1 MSCSG
6 RDMQNVWHCM
16 MDQCLSHCWMFTL
29 HCKCTME
36 QCLGQCWMFTLYDG
50 TVPRSV
56 LNACNWSASVGTECL
71 HYAMEQCLASAEC
84 WHCMMELCLA
94 SNAYFAQWNIVSV
107 TAAYLLYIINI
118 WQNSASGSAECLHC
132 MMEQCLGQCW
142 MIVKYNGTVP
152 WSVLNVYIVWRNNAS
167 VSAECLHCTMEQCW
181 MFTLYDGTVPR
192 SVLNAYIVQWN
203 SALVSAE
210 WKESVSHGRN
220 EYFYMLARWLLIHNT
235 DNCEQKEMKL
245 FIELQICYC
254 GIKQS
259 TLSVQ

>member
-1 MSCSG
+1 ME
-6 RDMQNVWHCM
+6 QY
-16 MDQCLSHCWMFTL
+16 LSRCWML
-29 HCKCTME
+29 VIE
-36 QCLGQCWMFTLYDG
+36 
-50 TVPRSV
+50 VPRSELNAYIVRWNSASPVLNVDIVWWNCASPV
-56 LNACNWSASVGTECL
+56 LNA
-71 HYAMEQCLASAEC
+71 YI
-84 WHCMMELCLA
+84 
-94 SNAYFAQWNIVSV
+94 AQWNIVSV